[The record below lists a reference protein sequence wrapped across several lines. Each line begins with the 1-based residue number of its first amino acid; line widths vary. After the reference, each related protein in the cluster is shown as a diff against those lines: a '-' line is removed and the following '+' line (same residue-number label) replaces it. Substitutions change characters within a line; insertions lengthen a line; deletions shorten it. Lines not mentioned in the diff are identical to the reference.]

1 MLTISVTQ
9 ATPRGGCQI
18 VAHMERVVVV
28 ETTSLAWKARV
39 IPLYDTRTK
48 KTDRKKTKLT
58 LEKLLRRTTILY

>member
-48 KTDRKKTKLT
+48 KLIERKLN
-58 LEKLLRRTTILY
+58 LH